1 MELEKNL
8 KPGGTGVEVEV
19 LALEDSF
26 FVLLT
31 TTVASGSPIFIYYSP
46 AHNNVGLR
54 LGALNGSFCCCCF
67 FKFGRK
73 SDLAIGLL
81 MPSPSVFCV
90 KGFVNLLF

>member
-8 KPGGTGVEVEV
+8 KPGGTAVEVEV

-46 AHNNVGLR
+46 AHNNVGLWAV
-54 LGALNGSFCCCCF
+54 ALNG
-67 FKFGRK
+67 KF
-73 SDLAIGLL
+73 LL
-81 MPSPSVFCV
+81 L
-90 KGFVNLLF
+90 LLFQIWA